1 MTKQLN
7 PIEKLIQKI
16 DKLQQKTVATGFVVA
31 VIKRFG
37 DENAGYLG
45 ALITYYGFLSLFPLL
60 LVLTSILDIVASGN
74 PEFQARVLDNVSSYI
89 PILGEQLQQN
99 ITSPSGSGVA
109 LVAGLIFTFYG
120 ARGGADA
127 FRHAVNSLWHTPKKQ
142 LLGFPNNYL
151 NSFYITIL
159 GGIGL
164 LASAALATY
173 ASSLGDYVVFQ
184 VLSLFVSL
192 ILLTLTFFTLFRL
205 TVTKDG
211 IHHSD
216 LIIGSFMSAICILA
230 LQLIGSYIL
239 ARQLKNLTNLYGTFA
254 LVLGLLFW
262 IYLQVKLVL
271 FSVVANI
278 VQKYRAYPVSI
289 VGDENTTESI

>member
-99 ITSPSGSGVA
+99 ITSPSGSGIA
-109 LVAGLIFTFYG
+109 LAVGLIFTFYG

-159 GGIGL
+159 GGAGL
-164 LASAALATY
+164 IASAGLATY
-173 ASSLGDYVVFQ
+173 ASSLGDYLVFQ

-192 ILLTLTFFTLFRL
+192 ILLTFFALFRL
-205 TVTKDG
+205 TVTKEG

-216 LIIGSFMSAICILA
+216 LIIGSFLSAICILV

-239 ARQLKNLTNLYGTFA
+239 AQQLKNLTNLYGTFA

-271 FSVVANI
+271 LSVTANI
-278 VQKYRAYPVSI
+278 VQKYGAYPVSI
-289 VGDENTTESI
+289 VGDESTTESI